1 MDLSPK
7 RFADTMVLAP
17 AGRID
22 HQNAEAFR
30 AALSPYLD
38 ACAANKDRVVLDLS
52 KLEYIS
58 SAGLRIFMLAAKQTK
73 VQQGTLAVTGLPP
86 VVSEIFSIARF
97 DLILQMFPSLREA
110 LARISPAAL
119 AEFGG
124 A

>member
-30 AALSPYLD
+30 TALGPHLD
-38 ACAANKDRVVLDLS
+38 NCAADKDRVVLDLS
-52 KLEYIS
+52 RLEYIS

-73 VQQGTLAVTGLPP
+73 AQQGTLAVTGLPP

-119 AEFGG
+119 AQFGG